1 MSNDL
6 AEYVGF
12 HILITFCWT
21 NLDAISVSALSQF
34 VTIYTDKR
42 ASQKKILSLKKRH
55 LAEFRINFVIVI
67 WMMKNSWSNLNQTL
81 IVGNTSV
88 CIDLVHIGSV
98 QKKRKREEDFTFDTL
113 GRDLV
118 LLLSCRLFTFSSSC
132 LVVWFSCLF
141 FRSITALSSEAA
153 LELKNFVEKCF
164 AFFCCTH
171 FLFVLVCKMVTKK
184 SCPREKI
191 YSPIQLK
198 NYYGEP
204 QALHCFLLWSS
215 ILCKFKVL

>member
-1 MSNDL
+1 MISLMSKDL
-6 AEYVGF
+6 AEYIGF

-21 NLDAISVSALSQF
+21 NLDAISVLALSQF

-42 ASQKKILSLKKRH
+42 ASQKKNTISKKAPSSGILHRLH
-55 LAEFRINFVIVI
+55 CFVIVV

-81 IVGNTSV
+81 IVENTSV
-88 CIDLVHIGSV
+88 FTDLVHIGSV

-153 LELKNFVEKCF
+153 LELKNFVEICF
-164 AFFCCTH
+164 AFFAVLIYLC
-171 FLFVLVCKMVTKK
+171 VLVCKK
-184 SCPREKI
+184 
-191 YSPIQLK
+191 
-198 NYYGEP
+198 G
-204 QALHCFLLWSS
+204 FL
-215 ILCKFKVL
+215 CR

>member
-1 MSNDL
+1 ML
-6 AEYVGF
+6 
-12 HILITFCWT
+12 HRLHC
-21 NLDAISVSALSQF
+21 F
-34 VTIYTDKR
+34 VT
-42 ASQKKILSLKKRH
+42 
-55 LAEFRINFVIVI
+55 VV

-81 IVGNTSV
+81 IVENTSV

-153 LELKNFVEKCF
+153 LKLKNFVEKCF

-171 FLFVLVCKMVTKK
+171 FLCVLVYKKVTKK
-184 SCPREKI
+184 SCPKEKNTALF
-191 YSPIQLK
+191 SSKTATESLK
-198 NYYGEP
+198 
-204 QALHCFLLWSS
+204 L
-215 ILCKFKVL
+215 